1 MDNSYA
7 ERQLFGYIYINTM
20 LLTLPSVKHGGG
32 SVVVLGATFEPV
44 VKIKIY
50 GFMNTG
56 KYNQITDPPC
66 NAMWSHLISNSFVF
80 LHNNNLK
87 HKATAVKAY
96 LEKHTT
102 VMDFFPRAHTSTFL
116 KRCGIILT

>member
-1 MDNSYA
+1 
-7 ERQLFGYIYINTM
+7 M

-50 GFMNTG
+50 GIMNTG

-102 VMDFFPRAHTSTFL
+102 VMDFFPQSSYLNIFEAVWDHPDIERSKTHPTSKQEL
-116 KRCGIILT
+116 